1 MEVKKK
7 KKRSRQSIN
16 IWSPRQGREDE
27 MNWEIGTDIFTM
39 LCIKYITNESYCIAQ
54 RTLLSALW

>member
-1 MEVKKK
+1 MKYLFSEVSENVEKHVWGLKK

-39 LCIKYITNESYCIAQ
+39 LCIK
-54 RTLLSALW
+54 

>member
-1 MEVKKK
+1 MKYLFSEVSENVEKHVWRLKKK

-39 LCIKYITNESYCIAQ
+39 LCIK
-54 RTLLSALW
+54 